1 MINGLPEGYEVV
13 EVSDGT
19 GGHEYIIQSAEELHW
34 DKVAVELEKTI
45 TEFLTSD
52 MAADLEAQDFEVFGE
67 GKI

>member
-45 TEFLTSD
+45 TEF
-52 MAADLEAQDFEVFGE
+52 GE